1 MNHEDTDMFSHLN
14 DLKSRRSMWL
24 KAPKTCRGVLAPR
37 TCRGVLAPK
46 TCRGVLWLKAGNSLK
61 RKHLKHALNGC
72 IADKNTCCNSFK
84 EEQRVTG
91 NPRHVST
98 RKGGQLSNIKLKQV
112 SNLFVALPTC

>member
-46 TCRGVLWLKAGNSLK
+46 TCRGVLWLKTGNSLK

-72 IADKNTCCNSFK
+72 ILPIRTCVVIASK
-84 EEQRVTG
+84 K
-91 NPRHVST
+91 S
-98 RKGGQLSNIKLKQV
+98 KGLQATHGMC
-112 SNLFVALPTC
+112 LPAREDNCQTLN